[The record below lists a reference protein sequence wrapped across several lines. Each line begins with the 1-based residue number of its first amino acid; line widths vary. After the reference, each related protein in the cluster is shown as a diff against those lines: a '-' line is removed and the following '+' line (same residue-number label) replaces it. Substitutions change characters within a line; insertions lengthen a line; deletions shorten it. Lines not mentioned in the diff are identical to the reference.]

1 MYDAMTSPDREPKP
15 HVPQGWGA
23 FPCETERKSAQPH
36 EEDAEGDRERC
47 PTTAPA
53 GTPSFNAIALKT
65 STTTGA
71 DPRAIGY
78 TTDTSPPSYARAS
91 STK

>member
-1 MYDAMTSPDREPKP
+1 MM
-15 HVPQGWGA
+15 
-23 FPCETERKSAQPH
+23 
-36 EEDAEGDRERC
+36 

-71 DPRAIGY
+71 DPRATGY
-78 TTDTSPPSYARAS
+78 TTDTSPLSYARAS